1 MNIPSN
7 LKLAPS
13 PYELIINLSPD
24 AIPYHDLKHIS
35 EIARQSIKVSRRSY
49 YRDNIW
55 DLSEEYPELRPADVK
70 LSFKK
75 ITFGDGSNITDPE
88 FAHYLSLTKE
98 YFYSLLVDPPASR
111 PKWSTCCSSMRRGIK
126 FLILFMQIQKIVRF
140 SDLLDSDIS
149 NFLEWLAKIPHKDG
163 KVITNRT
170 LFSRVARL
178 SWLYEQSHKLSDGLI
193 INPFNNYHTENEWCK
208 HAAHK
213 VIPREHIGTIEMPD
227 EVAKQLITCAISDLK
242 IADTVFKL
250 RKDLKIYKQQG
261 SKKRSKTDDNIDLT
275 NNSFPWH
282 KYGIS
287 NGTQLKSLE
296 ARVSAAGYIIIAIF
310 TGMRIHEVL
319 NIKAGIKNN
328 FITEDIKI
336 DGGIKQLCFV
346 ISKTTKLEANATEY
360 QWQTIPI
367 VEKAIRAVEKIL
379 QYRHAKGNPYLFA
392 SYQTNNQATASKS
405 MNGIL
410 KKYIK
415 THNITFD
422 KKTWDL
428 KSHQFRKKFAR
439 IMVRQGLGLKE
450 LQDQLKHYDIEMTKI
465 YGDLNLYSE
474 LQKEKFTLSEELYE
488 EFLGSH
494 IPIIGGGSD
503 EIQELRKQ
511 FLGMAKKDR
520 KVFLNSLPKKA
531 LIEQTDDGLCMYRPK
546 KSLCGGD
553 KQNCRPADCNNS
565 IIPAVGVTRNL
576 QWRKQENERML
587 LFFKNHPLKVAH
599 LTSRVEEIN
608 KLLSQLNSVRAP

>member
-13 PYELIINLSPD
+13 PNELIINLSPD

-35 EIARQSIKVSRRSY
+35 EIDRQSIKVSRRSY

-55 DLSEEYPELRPADVK
+55 DMSEEYPELRPVK
-70 LSFKK
+70 VKIAFKN
-75 ITFGDGSNITDPE
+75 IAFGDGSNITDPQ
-88 FAHYLSLTKE
+88 FSNYLSLIKE

-111 PKWSTCCSSMRRGIK
+111 PKWSTCCASLRKGIK
-126 FLILFMQIQKIVRF
+126 SLIRFMQIQKIVRF
-140 SDLLDSDIS
+140 SDLLDSDIY

-178 SWLYEQSHKLSDGLI
+178 SWLYEQSHKLSDGLK
-193 INPFNNYHTENEWCK
+193 INPFINYHTENEWCK
-208 HAAHK
+208 HAAQK
-213 VIPREHIGTIEMPD
+213 VIPREYIGTIEMPD
-227 EVAKQLITCAISDLK
+227 DVAKQLITCAISDLK
-242 IADTVFKL
+242 IADTIFKL
-250 RKDLKIYKQQG
+250 RQDLKIHKQLL
-261 SKKRSKTDDNIDLT
+261 STKRSKNDKNIDLI
-275 NNSFPWH
+275 NSPFPWH

-287 NGTQLKSLE
+287 NGTKLKSLE
-296 ARVSAAGYIIIAIF
+296 ARVSAAGYIIIAMF
-310 TGMRIHEVL
+310 TGMRIHEAL

-328 FITEDIKI
+328 FIIENIEI

-367 VEKAIRAVEKIL
+367 VEKAICAVEKIL
-379 QYRHAKGNPYLFA
+379 QHRYAKGNPYLFA
-392 SYQTNNQATASKS
+392 SYLINSQAIASRS
-405 MNGIL
+405 MNENL

-415 THNITFD
+415 THNITYYE
-422 KKTWDL
+422 KSWDI

-439 IMVRQGLGLKE
+439 IMIRQGLGLKE

-474 LQKEKFTLSEELYE
+474 LQKEKFILSEELYE
-488 EFLGSH
+488 EFIGSQL
-494 IPIIGGGSD
+494 PIIGGGAE

-511 FLGMAKKDR
+511 FLGMTKKHR
-520 KVFLNSLPKKA
+520 KEFLNSLPKKA
-531 LIEQTDDGLCMYRPK
+531 LIEQTDDGLCMYRPR

-553 KQNCRPADCNNS
+553 KRNCRPADCNNS
-565 IIPAVGVTRNL
+565 IIPAAGVTRTL

-599 LTSRVEEIN
+599 LTSRVEEID
-608 KLLSQLNSVRAP
+608 KLLSQLNLVRAP